1 MHGNALEQRTSDPY
15 LLNAVEYDDTTEL
28 MKKLASM
35 AA

>member
-1 MHGNALEQRTSDPY
+1 MHGNPLEQRISDPY
-15 LLNAVEYDDTTEL
+15 LLNPVEYDDTTEL